1 VVENKMNPYLKQLG
15 FEENDRVVVIH
26 ADDVGMCQATIPAF
40 AELIEFGLLS
50 SGAVMVPCPWFLE
63 AADFC
68 KQNPDADM
76 GVHLTLTSEWK
87 TYRWGP
93 ISTSDPSS
101 GLIDEAGFF
110 RHRAHQAQAYGDPVA
125 VKVELKAQ
133 LERALSAGIDVTHID
148 THMGTLAHP
157 KFIPAYVQLGQQ
169 HKLPVMIP
177 TRGENDLQELG
188 LDSET
193 AENAARFLRE
203 EVNMQDLVQ
212 IDRVVGLRLDQPQE
226 RLEQAKSAFNSL
238 QPGLTH
244 FVIHPA
250 KDSPELRAATPTT
263 WECRVKDYEAF
274 RSEELRTHIK
284 NLGIQII
291 GYKPFRELIQKQKI

>member
-1 VVENKMNPYLKQLG
+1 MNPYLKQLG
-15 FEENDRVVVIH
+15 FDENDRVVVIH

-40 AELIEFGLLS
+40 AELIGFGLLS

-63 AADFC
+63 AASYC
-68 KQNPDADM
+68 RQNPDADM
-76 GVHLTLTSEWK
+76 GVHLTLTSEWS

-101 GLIDEAGFF
+101 GLIDEGGYFY
-110 RHRAHQAQAYGDPVA
+110 HRAHQAQAYGDPGA
-125 VKVELKAQ
+125 VQVELEAQ
-133 LERALSAGIDVTHID
+133 VERALSAGIDVTHID

-157 KFIPAYVQLGQQ
+157 KFIPAYVQLAQEN
-169 HKLPVMIP
+169 KLPAMIP
-177 TRGENDLQELG
+177 ADSENDLQELG

-193 AENAARFLRE
+193 AANAARFLRE
-203 EVNMQDLVQ
+203 EINTQELLQ
-212 IDRVVGLRLDQPQE
+212 IERVIGLRLDRPRE
-226 RLEQAKSAFNSL
+226 RLEQAKSAFDSL

-263 WECRVKDYEAF
+263 WECRVKDYETF
-274 RSEELRTHIK
+274 RSEALRAHIK

-291 GYKPFRELIQKQKI
+291 GYKPLRELIRQ

>member
-1 VVENKMNPYLKQLG
+1 MNTFLKNLG
-15 FEENDRVVVIH
+15 FGKNDRVVIIH

-63 AADFC
+63 AAAYC
-68 KQNPDADM
+68 RQSPTADM

-93 ISTSDPSS
+93 ISTSDPST
-101 GLIDEAGFF
+101 GLFDEEGYF
-110 RHRAHQAQAYGDPVA
+110 RHRAHQTQGHGDPHA
-125 VKVELKAQ
+125 VQLELKAQ
-133 LERALSAGIDVTHID
+133 FERALAAGIDVTHID

-157 KFIPAYVQLGQQ
+157 KFIPAYIQLSQQ
-169 HKLPVMIP
+169 HKIPAMIP
-177 TRGENDLQELG
+177 TDGENDLQELG

-193 AENAARFLRE
+193 AANAARFIKE
-203 EVNMQDLVQ
+203 EVDTRKLLQ
-212 IDRVVGLRLDQPQE
+212 IDRVIGLRLDRPQE
-226 RLEQAKSAFNSL
+226 RLEQVKTAFDSL

-250 KDSPELRAATPTT
+250 TDTPELRAATPTT
-263 WECRVKDYEAF
+263 WECRVKDYETF
-274 RSEELRTHIK
+274 QSEELRTYIQ
-284 NLGIQII
+284 NLDIQII
-291 GYKPFRELIQKQKI
+291 GYKPFRELIQKQEK